1 MLKWL
6 PAVILFMGLL
16 YIFFIP
22 EEPLVIKILFK
33 IIPML
38 LILLY
43 AYTKNEGKR
52 TRYQFLILLGLLF
65 CMLGDG
71 LLIWFVI
78 GLSAFLIGHLFYIAA
93 FLNTWS
99 FSWIRF
105 ATILPIAGYST
116 WIGREIVLSLIE
128 KGENSLII
136 PVICYVTVISLMGW
150 AAFMTGNVAAI
161 IGGLL
166 FVISDSI
173 LSWNKFVEDITF
185 SGPLIMLTYY
195 TAQFFIANS
204 ISSKPAFL
212 SSSNRENGR
221 AIASKF

>member
-1 MLKWL
+1 MLMKCL
-6 PAVILFMGLL
+6 PAAILITGLL

-22 EEPLVIKILFK
+22 EEPLIIKIMFK

-38 LILLY
+38 LILLF
-43 AYTKNEGKR
+43 AYKTEGR
-52 TRYQFLILLGLLF
+52 RERYQPLILLGLFF

-93 FLNTWS
+93 FFKLWT
-99 FSWIRF
+99 FSWLRF
-105 ATILPIAGYST
+105 ATIFPIGIYST
-116 WIGREIVLSLIE
+116 LIGREIVVSLIE
-128 KGENSLII
+128 KGESSLII

-150 AAFMTGNVAAI
+150 AAFMTGNAAAI
-161 IGGLL
+161 IGGVL

-173 LSWNKFVEDITF
+173 LSWNKFIGDVSY

-195 TAQFFIANS
+195 AAQFCIANS
-204 ISSKPAFL
+204 IRMKPSFL
-212 SSSNRENGR
+212 YR
-221 AIASKF
+221 KV